1 MSSVLGGLA
10 LALRSATS
18 SVALRH
24 AALFSYSSD
33 DKHDIALHCLPRSWW
48 ITTKLV
54 KGSTRFYYNHLSF
67 SYSKTENNEHGTL
80 CYILT
85 YFVTLVMSQQ
95 V

>member
-24 AALFSYSSD
+24 AALFSYSSSSKAAAAAGD
-33 DKHDIALHCLPRSWW
+33 DKHDIALDCPPRSWW

-54 KGSTRFYYNHLSF
+54 KGSTRFYYNHFSF
-67 SYSKTENNEHGTL
+67 SYLKTENNEHGTL
-80 CYILT
+80 
-85 YFVTLVMSQQ
+85 
-95 V
+95 